1 MSPNIKSKKRRVFG
15 PKINFKS
22 LSCAPINEHGV
33 VYLFGVLHEAF
44 DFKIES
50 VQAGFPDCVA
60 RRQIGKDR
68 WEEIRIEFEFNSR
81 SFLSHKHD
89 PNGVDMI
96 VCWKHD
102 WSTCPEH
109 IEVIELS
116 SMIKNLESI
125 AEEVKT
131 PQKLSAYN
139 EFCRQKRLEGYT
151 FQDISRLWS
160 EHKATKSDSKEKK
173 VASAGKELTGY
184 QSFCQKMR
192 AEGTTFAEIGEL
204 WKAEKNRKHPE

>member
-1 MSPNIKSKKRRVFG
+1 MKSKKRRVFG

-81 SFLSHKHD
+81 SFLAHNHD
-89 PNGVDMI
+89 PDGADMI
-96 VCWKHD
+96 VCWNHD

-109 IEVIELS
+109 IEVVELS

-160 EHKATKSDSKEKK
+160 EHKATRKTNDAKIVDKMSKY
-173 VASAGKELTGY
+173 LTNY
-184 QSFCQKMR
+184 QEFCKKMR
-192 AEGTTFAEIGEL
+192 KEGKSFADIGML
-204 WKAEKNRKHPE
+204 WREEKNRVHNK

>member
-1 MSPNIKSKKRRVFG
+1 MKSKKRRVFG

-33 VYLFGVLHEAF
+33 VYLFGVLHDAF

-50 VQAGFPDCVA
+50 VQAGFPDCIA

-81 SFLSHKHD
+81 SFLAHNHD
-89 PNGVDMI
+89 PDGADMI
-96 VCWKHD
+96 VCWNHD

-125 AEEVKT
+125 AEEVKE
-131 PQKLSAYN
+131 PKKLSAYN
-139 EFCRQKRLEGYT
+139 EFCRQKRREGYS
-151 FQDISRLWS
+151 FQDISRLWG
-160 EHKATKSDSKEKK
+160 EHKATVMTKTDTKRNSSNKILSD
-173 VASAGKELTGY
+173 Y
-184 QSFCQKMR
+184 QSFCKKMR
-192 AEGTTFAEIGEL
+192 AKGKTFAEIGKL
-204 WKAEKNRKHPE
+204 WKEEKSKKHA

>member
-1 MSPNIKSKKRRVFG
+1 MKSKKRRIFG

-50 VQAGFPDCVA
+50 VQAGFPDCIA

-81 SFLSHKHD
+81 SFLAHNHD
-89 PNGVDMI
+89 PDGADMI

-109 IEVIELS
+109 LEVIELS

-125 AEEVKT
+125 AEEVKE
-131 PQKLSAYN
+131 PKKLSAYN
-139 EFCRQKRLEGYT
+139 EFCRQKRLEGYS
-151 FQDISRLWS
+151 FQDISRLWG
-160 EHKATKSDSKEKK
+160 EHKETTNATKEKRIGA
-173 VASAGKELTGY
+173 VGNDFIDY
-184 QSFCQKMR
+184 RSFCQDMR
-192 AEGTTFAEIGEL
+192 SKGKTFAEIGML
-204 WKAEKNRKHPE
+204 WKIEKNKKHP

>member
-1 MSPNIKSKKRRVFG
+1 MKSKKRRVFG

-50 VQAGFPDCVA
+50 VQAGFPDCIA

-81 SFLSHKHD
+81 SFLAHHHD
-89 PNGVDMI
+89 PDGVDMI

-125 AEEVKT
+125 AEEVKE
-131 PQKLSAYN
+131 PKKLSAYN
-139 EFCRQKRLEGYT
+139 EFCRQKRLEGYS
-151 FQDISRLWS
+151 FQDISRQWS
-160 EHKATKSDSKEKK
+160 EHKAAKKKINNANK
-173 VASAGKELTGY
+173 VATTARGITDY
-184 QSFCQKMR
+184 RSFCKKMR
-192 AEGTTFAEIGEL
+192 TEGKSFAEIGMR
-204 WKAEKNRKHPE
+204 WRKEKGRIHGK

>member
-1 MSPNIKSKKRRVFG
+1 MKSKKRRVFG

-50 VQAGFPDCVA
+50 VQAGFPDCIA
-60 RRQIGKDR
+60 RREIGKDR

-81 SFLSHKHD
+81 SFLAHNHD
-89 PNGVDMI
+89 PDGADMI

-102 WSTCPEH
+102 WSKCPDN

-125 AEEVKT
+125 VEEVKE
-131 PQKLSAYN
+131 PKKLSAYN
-139 EFCRQKRLEGYT
+139 EFCRQKRLEGYS
-151 FQDISRLWS
+151 FQDISRLWG
-160 EHKATKSDSKEKK
+160 EHKATRKTSNANE
-173 VASAGKELTGY
+173 VASTAGDITDY
-184 QSFCQKMR
+184 RSFCKKMR
-192 AEGTTFAEIGEL
+192 TEGKSFAEIGML
-204 WKAEKNRKHPE
+204 WRKEKGRIHGK